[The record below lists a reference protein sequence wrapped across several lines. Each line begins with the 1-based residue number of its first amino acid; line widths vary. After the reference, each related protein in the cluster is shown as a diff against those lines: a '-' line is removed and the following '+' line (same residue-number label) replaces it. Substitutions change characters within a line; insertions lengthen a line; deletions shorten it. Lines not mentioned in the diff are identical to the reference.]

1 MDIAAFFG
9 ARGSALVL
17 ALLAGPAVFGCTSS
31 DNLKKQVTGLETQMT
46 AMRSDQ
52 DRLEERLAALELS
65 TQNTARA
72 QPSAAVERVQ
82 RPRLKV
88 IHLSPDD
95 EEPAATTP
103 EPTSTPNATDSAH
116 RPIIRGTGDRV
127 IKVGDGESGE
137 STSRE
142 STNSKP
148 VAQLGKEPHGS

>member
-1 MDIAAFFG
+1 MDNAAFFG

-17 ALLAGPAVFGCTSS
+17 ALLAAPAVFGCAGS

-46 AMRSDQ
+46 TMRADQ

-65 TQNTARA
+65 SQNTRA

-95 EEPAATTP
+95 EAPAATTP
-103 EPTSTPNATDSAH
+103 EPSSTPNATDSAAH
-116 RPIIRGTGDRV
+116 RPVIRGTGDR
-127 IKVGDGESGE
+127 
-137 STSRE
+137 
-142 STNSKP
+142 
-148 VAQLGKEPHGS
+148 